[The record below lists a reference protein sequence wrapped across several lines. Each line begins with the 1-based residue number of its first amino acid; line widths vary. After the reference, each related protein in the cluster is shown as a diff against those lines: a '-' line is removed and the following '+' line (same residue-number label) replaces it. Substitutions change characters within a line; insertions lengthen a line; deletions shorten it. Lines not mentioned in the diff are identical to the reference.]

1 VIATPFLANTF
12 GWIFTEMGRQP
23 WVVAPNPT
31 GIPEVRLLTADAVS
45 ASVGSASVWISLIG
59 FTLVYGVLAVV
70 ELRLLSRY
78 VKAGPAGV
86 MPDETEHDN
95 EGEPLAFAY

>member
-1 VIATPFLANTF
+1 
-12 GWIFTEMGRQP
+12 M
-23 WVVAPNPT
+23 
-31 GIPEVRLLTADAVS
+31 
-45 ASVGSASVWISLIG
+45 WISLIG
-59 FTLVYGVLAVV
+59 FTLIYGALAVV

-86 MPDETEHDN
+86 MPPDDAGTTDDA